1 MRLKVSDTVGFV
13 KSSSRESR
21 DGRAVR
27 WDQHRQSRREELL
40 DAVVQAVRA
49 HGAAVGMDQIADT
62 AGTSKAVFYR
72 YFADKQDLYQSVG
85 RKLAGDLVTDIAEAV
100 GAETDDLTMLAAG
113 VNAYLNLLESEPE
126 LYRFVVHNPTLGAVG
141 ADAVAGYTSL
151 VSDVVSA
158 LFENTLSGR
167 GFATDGAAP
176 WGVAVVGGIRAAG
189 DWWLAQPPDARPD
202 REQLVKYLVALMYH
216 GMAGITA
223 RRPVDDVRSL
233 VRPT

>member
-1 MRLKVSDTVGFV
+1 
-13 KSSSRESR
+13 
-21 DGRAVR
+21 
-27 WDQHRQSRREELL
+27 
-40 DAVVQAVRA
+40 
-49 HGAAVGMDQIADT
+49 MDQIAET

-85 RKLAGDLVTDIAEAV
+85 RKLAGDLVVDIAAAV
-100 GAETDDLTMLAAG
+100 GAETDDRTMLEAG
-113 VNAYLNLLESEPE
+113 INAYLDLLESEPE
-126 LYRFVVHNPTLGAVG
+126 LYRFVVHNPTPGVVG

-151 VSDVVSA
+151 VSDVVSM
-158 LFENTLSGR
+158 LFQNTLAAR

-176 WGVAVVGGIRAAG
+176 WGVAVVGGVRAAG
-189 DWWLAQPPDARPD
+189 DWWLGQAPEVRPG

-223 RRPVDDVRSL
+223 RRPLDDVRLL